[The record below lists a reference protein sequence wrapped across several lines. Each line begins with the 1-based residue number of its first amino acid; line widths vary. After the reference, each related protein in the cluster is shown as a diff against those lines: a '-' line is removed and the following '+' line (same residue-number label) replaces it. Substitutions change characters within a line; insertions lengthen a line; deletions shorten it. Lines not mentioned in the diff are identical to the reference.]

1 MRNFRERKI
10 LSSYS
15 CIVIYLIWWRHS
27 LSGESD
33 WTGWQELIVDYQRHR
48 KVFGFGAF
56 SSFTSSEIRLSLS
69 CEDKEGLKWI
79 LWPSLWKG
87 KSPKCLV
94 SNLGG
99 KGMVKES
106 DFGDLTGFSNPS
118 GTYSRAVSPTPS
130 KQIENVIVGMFKQS
144 AVSFLSWVNLN
155 SFKSLSLTTP
165 LPYSN
170 VSSSEK
176 GNTKKLSPHLIK
188 STF

>member
-1 MRNFRERKI
+1 MRNFRERKV
-10 LSSYS
+10 LSRYS
-15 CIVIYLIWWRHS
+15 CIVIYLIWWKHS

-33 WTGWQELIVDYQRHR
+33 WTAWQELIVDCRRHR

-56 SSFTSSEIRLSLS
+56 SSFTSSGIRLSLS

-79 LWPSLWKG
+79 FWPYLRKG

-118 GTYSRAVSPTPS
+118 GTYSRAVSPTLS
-130 KQIENVIVGMFKQS
+130 KQIEDVIV
-144 AVSFLSWVNLN
+144 ACLSNLQCL
-155 SFKSLSLTTP
+155 FYYQLT
-165 LPYSN
+165 
-170 VSSSEK
+170 
-176 GNTKKLSPHLIK
+176 
-188 STF
+188 